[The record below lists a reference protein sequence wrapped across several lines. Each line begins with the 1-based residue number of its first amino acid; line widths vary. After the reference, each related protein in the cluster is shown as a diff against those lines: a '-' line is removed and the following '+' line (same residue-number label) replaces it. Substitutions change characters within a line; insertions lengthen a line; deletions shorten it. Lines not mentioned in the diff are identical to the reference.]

1 MDNADSVYDRTK
13 PWQSLQE
20 RQVGESLTV
29 ATIPDAVLALQ
40 APPAPVVRPLFPP
53 RFGYDRE
60 ALSIDDVFEIAS
72 RFPDPANSPGALGGY
87 SGTSRPTLGE
97 F

>member
-1 MDNADSVYDRTK
+1 MQNADSVYDRSR

-20 RQVGESLTV
+20 QQTSESLSIADV
-29 ATIPDAVLALQ
+29 PDAVLQ
-40 APPAPVVRPLFPP
+40 MQSPPAPVVRPLFPP
-53 RFGYDRE
+53 RFGYNRDAIGIE
-60 ALSIDDVFEIAS
+60 DVFAIGS
-72 RFPDPANSPGALGGY
+72 RYPSPANAPGALGGY